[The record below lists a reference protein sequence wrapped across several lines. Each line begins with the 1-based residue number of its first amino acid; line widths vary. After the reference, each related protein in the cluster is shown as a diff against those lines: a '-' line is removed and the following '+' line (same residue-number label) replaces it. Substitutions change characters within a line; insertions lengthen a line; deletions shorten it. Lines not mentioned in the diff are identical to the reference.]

1 MQERNI
7 INIKSMKNN
16 IVGFVVYILYLLELL
31 LKLPFYWKDTYRNI
45 SFEREAYTS
54 QYDCNYLKNMI
65 TLSG

>member
-1 MQERNI
+1 
-7 INIKSMKNN
+7 MKNN

-45 SFEREAYTS
+45 SFEREAYAS
-54 QYDCNYLKNMI
+54 QYDCNYFKNMI